1 MAGPLAG
8 SSPTDD
14 GVSGETTSLAKSGT
28 VGRNNSPGTAQ
39 PPGGNGVFG
48 LTAATGGAGVFG
60 VADVP
65 GGTGV
70 FGANGAP
77 YGTLGRG
84 VQGNGPE
91 AGVGGFSKE
100 GTGVLAQSDSG
111 TGALAESKTGDGVS
125 ASTASAERSGVL
137 GRNVSGGWASG
148 TGGNGIFGV
157 TDAYGGAG
165 VFGANNAVSPNP
177 LLGREPGRPAN
188 PGAGISGSSQIGD
201 GVIARSVQGNG
212 LSASTDTS
220 NRNGVVGS
228 NTDGTRVPAKSRGG
242 NGVYG
247 VTVSVG
253 GSGVFGANT
262 APYGNAGRGVQGN
275 GPEAG
280 VGGFSE
286 HGIGVL
292 AQSGGIGLKAQA
304 PIAGHFEGD
313 LQVTGNIQM
322 LGGGDCA
329 EDFDVLNLTT
339 TAPGSVMVLDDG
351 GGVRVCDREY
361 DTRVAGVI
369 SGAGTYAPALILDR
383 QAPSANRLP
392 LALLGKVF
400 CKVDA
405 SRIPVAIGDLL
416 TTSLTP
422 GHAMK
427 ATDPHRA
434 FGAVIGKALQ
444 GCVGECGLIPIL
456 VALN

>member
-1 MAGPLAG
+1 MANPLAG
-8 SSPTDD
+8 SSPTED
-14 GVSGETTSLAKSGT
+14 GVVGETSSPAKSGV
-28 VGRNNSPGTAQ
+28 VGRNDSPVAAT

-48 LTAATGGAGVFG
+48 LTVAEGGAGVFG
-60 VADVP
+60 VTDAR

-70 FGANGAP
+70 FGANGAA

-100 GTGVLAQSDSG
+100 GTGVLAQSDAG
-111 TGALAESKTGDGVS
+111 TGALAQSQTGDGVS
-125 ASTASAERSGVL
+125 ASTASDQRNGIL
-137 GRNVSGGWASG
+137 GRNVSGGEASG
-148 TGGNGIFGV
+148 TGGNGIFGA

-165 VFGANNAVSPNP
+165 VFGANNAVH
-177 LLGREPGRPAN
+177 PARASILTRSGQGPPN

-212 LSASTDTS
+212 LSASTDAS
-220 NRNGVVGS
+220 DRNGIFGN
-228 NTDGTRVPAKSRGG
+228 NTDGTRAKRRGG

-247 VTVSVG
+247 LTASVG

-339 TAPGSVMVLDDG
+339 TEPGSVMVLDDG

-369 SGAGTYAPALILDR
+369 SGAGTYSPALILDR

-405 SRIPVAIGDLL
+405 TRIPVAIGDLL

-427 ATDPHRA
+427 AADPHRS

-444 GCVGECGLIPIL
+444 GCVGEHGLIPIL